1 MQLFF
6 KLTGCVWMMFW
17 GLVLLHIQ
25 IFFCRAFV
33 SASSTKPSTPSV
45 KMCPFKAAKKFLE
58 QPTAFLV
65 NSLFTVANIR
75 HRSAAAGLGTL
86 PKASEIIM
94 TMDSEAWKRFHH
106 LHHQHS
112 LVSNPSVLD
121 GSLSSSSS
129 SSSYHYKHASH
140 FTSPFSSSELE
151 DERKGIGRKT
161 TCYSCSYYN
170 NPAVGIGI
178 GSGTAGMTS
187 TSLQATN
194 DPNALAAASSFLSF
208 ASSSSSDEERAKE
221 REREREEKEEG
232 KGKNGNGNGG
242 DHSLDVVVI
251 GLSHHNAKVEI
262 REKLAIP
269 EDRWNEVSRKLVSSF
284 DSIAEA
290 SILSTCN
297 RFEIYLTGSNSYE
310 MIKDAMSFLT
320 EYSQDSLD
328 PVTLR
333 SNLFML
339 SGEDAIWH
347 LLRVAGGLDSLM
359 IGEGQILAQVK
370 KCYEH
375 GIEGGSSSPAG
386 KVLSRLL
393 NNAVAAGKRVRSET
407 GISKGAVSISSA
419 AAEFTS
425 MKLKED
431 CDIDEISDANI
442 VIIGA
447 GKMTRLLLA
456 HLESQG
462 IKKITIVNRSM
473 DRMVELQNEFPS
485 LSIEMKGMEDLWN
498 VLQEADVCYPSTSS
512 PFTIINPEPLSTML
526 SQRKKATN
534 LQFVDISVPR
544 NIHPDCSSL
553 PRISNYN
560 VDDLKAV
567 VERNTAKRR
576 REMIEAEN
584 ILKDEL
590 GKFRVWQ
597 QSLGAIPTIAKLQE
611 KAENMRK
618 EEMMKAAKKLST
630 LSTKDLEIVE
640 RVTKGIVA
648 KLLHGPMSHLRQQS
662 EGIDGT
668 RTAIEQLHRAF
679 QLGN

>member
-6 KLTGCVWMMFW
+6 KLTGCIWMMFW
-17 GLVLLHIQ
+17 GLVFLHIQ
-25 IFFCRAFV
+25 IFFCRAFA
-33 SASSTKPSTPSV
+33 SASSTKPLTPSV

-75 HRSAAAGLGTL
+75 HRSAAGLGTL

-112 LVSNPSVLD
+112 LVTNPSVLD
-121 GSLSSSSS
+121 GGTGRGVGTASSSSC
-129 SSSYHYKHASH
+129 HFKH
-140 FTSPFSSSELE
+140 SPFSSPFSSNELE
-151 DERKGIGRKT
+151 DERQGIGRKS
-161 TCYSCSYYN
+161 TCYSCSYYGGSH
-170 NPAVGIGI
+170 AIGIGI
-178 GSGTAGMTS
+178 GSGTPGMTS

-208 ASSSSSDEERAKE
+208 NQEDKS
-221 REREREEKEEG
+221 RERDREEKDGG
-232 KGKNGNGNGG
+232 KKNGNG
-242 DHSLDVVVI
+242 DSHTLDVVVI

-284 DSIAEA
+284 DSISEA

-359 IGEGQILAQVK
+359 VGEGQILAQVK

-393 NNAVAAGKRVRSET
+393 NNAVAAGKRVRTET

-419 AAEFTS
+419 AAEFTL

-431 CDIDEISDANI
+431 CDIDDISDANV

-462 IKKITIVNRSM
+462 IKKLTIVNRSL
-473 DRMVELQNEFPS
+473 DRMIELQKEFPS
-485 LSIEMKGMEDLWN
+485 LSIDMKGMEDLWN

-512 PFTIINPEPLSTML
+512 PSTIINPEPLAAML
-526 SQRKKATN
+526 SQRKKSTN

-553 PRISNYN
+553 SRVSNYN

-576 REMIEAEN
+576 REMIEAEH

-611 KAENMRK
+611 KAENLRK

-630 LSTKDLEIVE
+630 LSSKDLEIVE

-648 KLLHGPMSHLRQQS
+648 KLLHGPMSHLRQQT

-668 RTAIEQLHRAF
+668 RTAIDQLHRAF